1 MAGERRKKRRPNDT
15 RHNPKDT
22 SRGGKSRIINGA
34 RGQRRQQRK
43 AKVVPLSRSRP
54 VRPQPPK
61 KRVNR
66 TPSQVSKRASGST
79 SGRSSGE
86 RKPLRAVGQGR
97 LRLVVGAVAL
107 VCLSLGARAV
117 QLSVADDARYRPFDT
132 QAFASERTEA
142 AERVTGRGAIF
153 SADGQRLAASLDA
166 GKVVAT
172 PYQIEDPEAAAAALA
187 KILGDEAGN
196 TNEIKEKLTG
206 AGEGASGGYSVVAEG
221 VEPET
226 AREVT
231 KLGLTGIS
239 VTPDEV
245 RAYPNGPLASQLVGY
260 LGTDQA
266 YGGVEARY
274 DEVLKGGEDVKLT
287 LDTAVQREL
296 EVALTEAA
304 DEYDGKSALGLVMR
318 VEDGA
323 IVALAHAPGYDNNQ
337 FTEAPEEVKRDR
349 ILTDPYEP
357 GSTFKAFTMAAA
369 LEEGAVSEQD
379 TFMVADSMPVA
390 DVVIQD
396 SEAHAPEVLNPMG
409 ILQHSRNVGTIQV
422 AQALGGERLV
432 ENIKRFGFGE
442 ETGVDLWGE
451 NVGIVP
457 PFEEWSGSS
466 IGNIPIGQG
475 LTVTPLQLASGYASL
490 ANGGLRVTPH
500 ITSDAATGE
509 PGRRVISEKTSSI
522 VRGMLQSVVD
532 EGTGHFARI
541 PGYTV
546 AGKTGTAQKVDSET
560 GLYGDEYVTSFIG
573 FAPAQDPEYLTLI
586 AVDEPQKALWGEV
599 VAAPA
604 FRNVMGFT
612 LGYYNVPPDRESTKN
627 DAPTEDPILAP
638 DANKEDSIR

>member
-1 MAGERRKKRRPNDT
+1 M
-15 RHNPKDT
+15 
-22 SRGGKSRIINGA
+22 
-34 RGQRRQQRK
+34 
-43 AKVVPLSRSRP
+43 
-54 VRPQPPK
+54 
-61 KRVNR
+61 
-66 TPSQVSKRASGST
+66 
-79 SGRSSGE
+79 
-86 RKPLRAVGQGR
+86 
-97 LRLVVGAVAL
+97 GAVAL

-117 QLSVADDARYRPFDT
+117 QLSVADDARYGPFST
-132 QAFASERTEA
+132 EAFASERVDA
-142 AERVTGRGAIF
+142 AERVMGRGAIV

-172 PYQIEDPEAAAAALA
+172 PYQIEDPEAVAKSLA
-187 KILGDEAGN
+187 ETLGNEAGSAD
-196 TNEIKEKLTG
+196 EIEEKLTG
-206 AGEGASGGYSVVAEG
+206 VGKGASRGYSVVAEG

-231 KLGLTGIS
+231 ELGLTGIS
-239 VTPDEV
+239 VAPDEV
-245 RAYPNGPLASQLVGY
+245 RAYPNGPLASQLIGY

-274 DEVLKGGEDVKLT
+274 DEVLKGGQDVELT

-296 EVALTEAA
+296 EVALTETA
-304 DEYDGKSALGLVMR
+304 ETYEGKSALGLVMR
-318 VEDGA
+318 AEDGA
-323 IVALAHAPGYDNNQ
+323 IVALAHTPGYDNNQ
-337 FTEAPEEVKRDR
+337 FAEAPEEVKRDR

-390 DVVIQD
+390 DVVIKD
-396 SEAHAPEVLNPMG
+396 SEVHAPEILNPAG

-422 AQALGGERLV
+422 AQSLGGERLV

-451 NVGIVP
+451 NAGIVP

-475 LTVTPLQLASGYASL
+475 LTATPLQLASGYAAL
-490 ANGGLRVTPH
+490 VNGGLRVTPH
-500 ITSDAATGE
+500 VASNADTGE

-522 VRGMLQSVVD
+522 VRGMLQTVVD
-532 EGTGHFARI
+532 EGTGHFAQI

-546 AGKTGTAQKVDSET
+546 AGKTGTAQKVDPET
-560 GLYGDEYVTSFIG
+560 GRYGDEYVTSFIG
-573 FAPAQDPEYLTLI
+573 FAPAQDPEYVTLI
-586 AVDEPQKALWGEV
+586 VVDEPQKAIWGEV

-604 FRNVMGFT
+604 FQNVMGFT

-627 DAPTEDPILAP
+627 DAPTPDPVLAP
-638 DANKEDSIR
+638 DAKKEDSIR

>member
-1 MAGERRKKRRPNDT
+1 M
-15 RHNPKDT
+15 
-22 SRGGKSRIINGA
+22 
-34 RGQRRQQRK
+34 
-43 AKVVPLSRSRP
+43 
-54 VRPQPPK
+54 
-61 KRVNR
+61 
-66 TPSQVSKRASGST
+66 
-79 SGRSSGE
+79 
-86 RKPLRAVGQGR
+86 
-97 LRLVVGAVAL
+97 VGAVAL

-117 QLSVADDARYRPFDT
+117 QLSVADDARYGTFST
-132 QAFASERTEA
+132 EAFASERVDA
-142 AERVTGRGAIF
+142 AERVTGRGAIV

-172 PYQIEDPEAAAAALA
+172 PYQIEDPEAVAKSLA
-187 KILGDEAGN
+187 ETLGDEAGSAD
-196 TNEIKEKLTG
+196 EIEEKLTG
-206 AGEGASGGYSVVAEG
+206 AGKGASRGYSVVAEG

-231 KLGLTGIS
+231 ELGLTGIS
-239 VTPDEV
+239 VAPDEV
-245 RAYPNGPLASQLVGY
+245 RAYPNGPLASQLIGY

-274 DEVLKGGEDVKLT
+274 DEVLKGGQDVELT

-296 EVALTEAA
+296 EVALNETAETY
-304 DEYDGKSALGLVMR
+304 EGKSALGLVMR

-323 IVALAHAPGYDNNQ
+323 IVALAHTPGYDNNQ
-337 FTEAPEEVKRDR
+337 FAEAPEEVKRDR

-390 DVVIQD
+390 DVVIKD
-396 SEAHAPEVLNPMG
+396 SEVHAPEILNPAG

-422 AQALGGERLV
+422 AQSLGGERLV

-451 NVGIVP
+451 NAGIVP

-475 LTVTPLQLASGYASL
+475 LTVTPLQLASGYAAL
-490 ANGGLRVTPH
+490 VNGGLRVTPH
-500 ITSDAATGE
+500 VASNADTGE
-509 PGRRVISEKTSSI
+509 PGRRVMSEKTSSI
-522 VRGMLQSVVD
+522 VKGMLQTVVD
-532 EGTGHFARI
+532 EGTGHFAQI

-546 AGKTGTAQKVDSET
+546 AGKTGTAQKVDPET
-560 GLYGDEYVTSFIG
+560 GRYGDEYVTSFIG

-586 AVDEPQKALWGEV
+586 VVDEPQKAIWGEV

-604 FRNVMGFT
+604 FQNVMGFT

-627 DAPTEDPILAP
+627 DAPTPDPVLAP
-638 DANKEDSIR
+638 DAKKEDSIR

>member
-15 RHNPKDT
+15 RHNPRGT
-22 SRGGKSRIINGA
+22 SRGGKSRTINGT
-34 RGQRRQQRK
+34 RDQRREQRK
-43 AKVVPLSRSRP
+43 AKVVPLPRSRP
-54 VRPQPPK
+54 GRPQPSK
-61 KRVNR
+61 KPANR
-66 TPSQVSKRASGST
+66 TPGQVSKHASGRT
-79 SGRSSGE
+79 SGRISGG
-86 RKPLRAVGQGR
+86 RKPLRAVGQER

-117 QLSVADDARYRPFDT
+117 QLSVADDARYRPFT
-132 QAFASERTEA
+132 TEALASEPADVTKGE
-142 AERVTGRGAIF
+142 TGRGAIV
-153 SADGQRLAASLDA
+153 SADGRRLAASLDA
-166 GKVVAT
+166 GKVIAT

-187 KILGDEAGN
+187 ETLGDEAGN
-196 TNEIKEKLTG
+196 ADEIEEKLAG
-206 AGEGASGGYSVVAEG
+206 ARGGASDGYSVVAEG
-221 VEPET
+221 VEPEKV
-226 AREVT
+226 REVT
-231 KLGLTGIS
+231 KLGLTGVS
-239 VTPDEV
+239 VVPHEV
-245 RAYPNGPLASQLVGY
+245 RAYPNGPLASQLIGY

-274 DEVLKGGEDVKLT
+274 DEVLKGGRDVMLT

-323 IVALAHAPGYDNNQ
+323 IVALAHTPGYDNNQ
-337 FTEAPEEVKRDR
+337 FVEAPEEVKRDR

-396 SEAHAPEVLNPMG
+396 SEAHAPEVLTPGG

-422 AQALGGERLV
+422 AQSLGGERLV

-451 NVGIVP
+451 NAGIVP

-490 ANGGLRVTPH
+490 ANGGLQVTPH
-500 ITSDAATGE
+500 VTSDAATGG
-509 PGRRVISEKTSSI
+509 PGRRVITEKTSSI
-522 VRGMLQSVVD
+522 VKGMLERVVD
-532 EGTGHFARI
+532 EGTGHFAQI

-546 AGKTGTAQKVDSET
+546 AGKTGTAQKVDPET

-586 AVDEPQKALWGEV
+586 AIDEPQKALWGEV

-604 FRNVMGFT
+604 FRNVMRFT

-627 DAPTEDPILAP
+627 DDPTPDPILAP
-638 DANKEDSIR
+638 DAKKEDSIR